1 MKHLFLALAL
11 VLPLSAGAF
20 KPEHLKY
27 LKRTNECPNCDLYK
41 ANLRGAK
48 LWEANLKGV
57 NLRSADLSGA
67 YLENTNLEYADLEYA
82 NLEGAN
88 LKDANLGDANLEGAN
103 RLGGNGVAEST
114 VFGGIAG
121 DVIAK
126 WVQGVSLVA
135 PEDSKVRETVARC
148 EAPLLREEGP
158 SVFALRDR
166 LRETMWRKAG
176 VVRDH
181 A

>member
-48 LWEANLKGV
+48 LWEANLKGA

-67 YLENTNLEYADLEYA
+67 YLENTNLEYADLEGPIDWA
-82 NLEGAN
+82 ATAWRNPPCSGA
-88 LKDANLGDANLEGAN
+88 LPG
-103 RLGGNGVAEST
+103 
-114 VFGGIAG
+114 
-121 DVIAK
+121 
-126 WVQGVSLVA
+126 
-135 PEDSKVRETVARC
+135 
-148 EAPLLREEGP
+148 
-158 SVFALRDR
+158 
-166 LRETMWRKAG
+166 M
-176 VVRDH
+176 
-181 A
+181 

>member
-48 LWEANLKGV
+48 LWEANLKGA

-67 YLENTNLEYADLEYA
+67 YLENT
-82 NLEGAN
+82 N

-148 EAPLLREEGP
+148 KARLLREEGP

>member
-48 LWEANLKGV
+48 LWEANLKG
-57 NLRSADLSGA
+57 ADLSGA

-82 NLEGAN
+82 NLS
-88 LKDANLGDANLEGAN
+88 GAN
-103 RLGGNGVAEST
+103 RLGGNSVAEST

>member
-48 LWEANLKGV
+48 LWEANLKGA

-67 YLENTNLEYADLEYA
+67 YLENTNLEYANLSGA
-82 NLEGAN
+82 NLEY
-88 LKDANLGDANLEGAN
+88 ANLEGAN

>member
-48 LWEANLKGV
+48 LWEANLKGA

-67 YLENTNLEYADLEYA
+67 YLENTNLEYADLE
-82 NLEGAN
+82 
-88 LKDANLGDANLEGAN
+88 GAN
-103 RLGGNGVAEST
+103 RLGGNGVTEST

-148 EAPLLREEGP
+148 AAPLLREEGP